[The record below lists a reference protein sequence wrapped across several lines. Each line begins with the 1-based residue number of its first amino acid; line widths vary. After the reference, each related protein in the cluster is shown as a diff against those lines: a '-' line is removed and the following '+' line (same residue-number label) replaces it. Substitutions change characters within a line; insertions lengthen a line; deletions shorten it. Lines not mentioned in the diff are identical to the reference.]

1 MLKATAVQ
9 MYRQTSWRRTW
20 KRGTS
25 GVPTGFLYWHACS
38 INTAKILV
46 IYIFF
51 NCYILA
57 TKSFLRGS
65 DDRLC
70 KIKMI
75 GEIRQNFT
83 EASASVGLILAT
95 ALIIV
100 PNWVIWTWRF
110 TAICFAVSIVTSL
123 FTACATWAGLIDL
136 QFLEFSAFFPFL
148 ILTLERS
155 ISCWWKCMIAL
166 RVSCSACLQIWS
178 LF

>member
-1 MLKATAVQ
+1 
-9 MYRQTSWRRTW
+9 MYRQVFCTDMPDMP
-20 KRGTS
+20 GENF
-25 GVPTGFLYWHACS
+25 GY
-38 INTAKILV
+38 

-83 EASASVGLILAT
+83 KASASVGLILAT

-100 PNWVIWTWRF
+100 PNWVI
-110 TAICFAVSIVTSL
+110 
-123 FTACATWAGLIDL
+123 
-136 QFLEFSAFFPFL
+136 
-148 ILTLERS
+148 
-155 ISCWWKCMIAL
+155 
-166 RVSCSACLQIWS
+166 
-178 LF
+178 